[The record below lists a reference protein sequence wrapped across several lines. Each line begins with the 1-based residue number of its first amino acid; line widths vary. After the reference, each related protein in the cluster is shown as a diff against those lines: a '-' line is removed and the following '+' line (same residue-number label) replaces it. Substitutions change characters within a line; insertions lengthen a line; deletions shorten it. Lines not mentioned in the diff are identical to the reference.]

1 MNIFKN
7 VKWVWTVKKRTIAVL
22 AFLNL
27 YVNLLASW
35 WKSQDLYDYSKGG
48 VDALERAQTILINTH
63 RLDNYTYDY
72 DAVVSDISSAS
83 WAIVISGVVAFLFC
97 SAILFLV
104 WQISSAVEAKSES
117 NGKQINKGK
126 FIFNKV
132 EL

>member
-7 VKWVWTVKKRTIAVL
+7 VNWVWTVKNRAIAVL

-35 WKSQDLYDYSKGG
+35 WKSQDFYDYSKGG
-48 VDALERAQTILINTH
+48 VDALERAQTVLINIR

-72 DAVVSDISSAS
+72 DSVVSDITSSS

-104 WQISSAVEAKSES
+104 WQISAAVEAKANS
-117 NGKQINKGK
+117 NGKQIKKGK

>member
-7 VKWVWTVKKRTIAVL
+7 VNWVWTVKKSAIAVL
-22 AFLNL
+22 AFFNL
-27 YVNLLASW
+27 YVNLLGSW
-35 WKSQDLYDYSKGG
+35 WQSQDFYDYSKGG
-48 VDALERAQTILINTH
+48 VDALERAQTILINIH

-72 DAVVSDISSAS
+72 DSAVSDITSSS

-104 WQISSAVEAKSES
+104 WQISAAVEAKANSK
-117 NGKQINKGK
+117 GKQIKKGK

>member
-7 VKWVWTVKKRTIAVL
+7 VNWVWTVKKRTIAVL

-27 YVNLLASW
+27 YVNLLGSW
-35 WKSQDLYDYSKGG
+35 WQSQDFYDYSKGG
-48 VDALERAQTILINTH
+48 VDALERAQTILINIH

-72 DAVVSDISSAS
+72 DSVVSDITSSS
-83 WAIVISGVVAFLFC
+83 WAFVITGIVVFLFC

-104 WQISSAVEAKSES
+104 WQISAAVEAKAES
-117 NGKQINKGK
+117 NGKQVKKGK

>member
-7 VKWVWTVKKRTIAVL
+7 VNWVWTVKKRAIAVL

-27 YVNLLASW
+27 YVNLLGSW
-35 WKSQDLYDYSKGG
+35 WQSQDFYDYSKGG
-48 VDALERAQTILINTH
+48 VDVLERAQTILINIH

-72 DAVVSDISSAS
+72 DSVVSDIIEYSRF
-83 WAIVISGVVAFLFC
+83 IVIFGVVEFLFC
-97 SAILFLV
+97 SSILFLV
-104 WQISSAVEAKSES
+104 WQISVAVESKAKT
-117 NGKQINKGK
+117 NGKQIKKGK

>member
-7 VKWVWTVKKRTIAVL
+7 VNWVWTVKKRAIAAL
-22 AFLNL
+22 SFLNL
-27 YVNLLASW
+27 YVNLLGSW
-35 WKSQDLYDYSKGG
+35 WQSQDFYDYSKGG
-48 VDALERAQTILINTH
+48 VDALERAQTILINIH

-72 DAVVSDISSAS
+72 DTVVSDINSYS
-83 WAIVISGVVAFLFC
+83 WTIVISGAVAFLFC

-104 WQISSAVEAKSES
+104 WQISVAVEAKAKTS
-117 NGKQINKGK
+117 GKKIKKGK